1 MGTRIYYDLKLH
13 HLTVQWR
20 INQLGQFLIMW
31 FWDAGFLAREIA
43 GFLVEIDYKKE
54 LKLRIESVW
63 VLEQNKTKQ
72 NKYYT
77 NTNQKT
83 FNIFDTW

>member
-43 GFLVEIDYKKE
+43 VFGGDRLQKG
-54 LKLRIESVW
+54 IETENRECLSPW
-63 VLEQNKTKQ
+63 TKQ
-72 NKYYT
+72 NKTEQILHKYKPE
-77 NTNQKT
+77 NV
-83 FNIFDTW
+83 